1 MTAIPSNETEPR
13 HYIISFGGSL
23 LFDEQVI
30 DLEFLRDM
38 QTLLRTQVTAGNRF
52 IVVVGGGNVSRQYQR
67 ALKSLG
73 GVDLDLD
80 WIGIHACRFNAQLVR
95 LLLQDISHPE
105 VLLNAKEYAGITSPI
120 VFAGGFTPG
129 WSSDYVSIELAEA
142 AGIKKVINMTNTSY
156 VYDKDPALYPD
167 AKAFEDLT
175 WDAFKELIPKEWSPG
190 LHTPFDPHAAREAQ
204 RSGIEVAIIGKNVKN
219 LQDLLE
225 GKKYIGT
232 KLHL

>member
-1 MTAIPSNETEPR
+1 MTTHEVKPKQ
-13 HYIISFGGSL
+13 HIISFGGSL
-23 LFDEQVI
+23 LFENHTL
-30 DLEFLRDM
+30 DLEFLRAI
-38 QTLLRTQVTAGNRF
+38 QTLLRTQVAAGNRF

-67 ALKSLG
+67 ALASLG
-73 GVDLDLD
+73 GVDVDLD

-105 VLLNAKEYAGITSPI
+105 VLLRAKEYARVTAPM

-129 WSSDYVSIELAEA
+129 WSSDYVSIELAEV
-142 AGIKKVINMTNTSY
+142 AGIKNVINMTNTSY

-175 WDAFKELIPKEWSPG
+175 WDAFKNLIPKEWSPG

-204 RSGIEVAIIGKNVKN
+204 KNAIEVAVVGKNVKN
-219 LQDLLE
+219 LQDVLE
-225 GKKYIGT
+225 GKPFIGT
-232 KLHL
+232 KLHI

>member
-1 MTAIPSNETEPR
+1 MTTNEEKPG

-23 LFDEQVI
+23 LFEDQTL
-30 DLEFLRDM
+30 DLEFLRAM
-38 QTLLRTQVTAGNRF
+38 QTLLRAQVAGGSRF

-73 GVDLDLD
+73 GTDTDLD
-80 WIGIHACRFNAQLVR
+80 WIGIHACRYNAQLVR
-95 LLLQDISHPE
+95 LLLQDISHPD
-105 VLLNAKEYAGITSPI
+105 VLLNAKEYTNVTAPV

-142 AGIKKVINMTNTSY
+142 AGIKNVINMTNTSY

-175 WDAFKELIPKEWSPG
+175 WDAFKDLIPKEWSPG

-204 RSGIEVAIIGKNVKN
+204 QSGIEVAVIGKDVKN
-219 LQDLLE
+219 LQDVLE
-225 GKKYIGT
+225 GKHFIGT
-232 KLHL
+232 KLHI